1 MKRSDTS
8 PASSHPLITI
18 SVISHGTAREIEQL
32 LESLFNH
39 EQGDKFQILIT
50 DNLGNDI
57 PDMGYE
63 NCTVMRNE
71 EPKGFAHNQNTAFR
85 HAQGDYFCVLN
96 PDIVFVQ
103 SVFDRLV
110 ARIGSGQADI
120 VAPLVVDSQGLV
132 QDSFRDLP
140 TLFELISRR
149 VGRQT
154 HQVQL
159 AEDIE
164 TFRPDWM
171 AGMLLLMKRTTYEKL
186 GGFDES
192 YFLYMEDVDVCTRAR
207 LQGLSLL
214 VDAGAKVQHDA
225 HRSSK
230 QSIKYLLWHLQSA
243 WRFFRSPVYKNA
255 RKLKS

>member
-1 MKRSDTS
+1 MKKSDTLPTS
-8 PASSHPLITI
+8 RLPLITI
-18 SVISHGTAREIEQL
+18 SIINHGTAREIEQL

-39 EQGDKFQILIT
+39 EQRDNFQILIT

-57 PDMGYE
+57 PDTGYE
-63 NCTVMRNE
+63 NCTVLRNE
-71 EPKGFAHNQNTAFR
+71 EPKGFAHNQNAAFR
-85 HAQGDYFCVLN
+85 HARGEYFCVLN

-110 ARIGSGQADI
+110 ERITFGQADI
-120 VAPLVVDSQGLV
+120 VAPLVVDSQGLF

-140 TLFELISRR
+140 TPSELIRR
-149 VGRQT
+149 RIGRKT

-159 AEDIE
+159 AKDSE
-164 TFRPDWM
+164 TIHPDWM
-171 AGMLLLMKRTTYEKL
+171 AGMLLLMKAATFEQL

-192 YFLYMEDVDVCTRAR
+192 YYLYMEDVDICTRAR
-207 LQGLSLL
+207 LQGLSLV

-230 QSIKYLLWHLQSA
+230 QSLKYLLWHLQSA

-255 RKLKS
+255 RKIKR